1 MFEKFEEE
9 VRNCLK
15 DVLDMDFKLEEP
27 KGKYGDLST
36 NVAFKLAKQYK
47 RNPIEIA
54 DELISKMNLSKF
66 KYIEDVKNING
77 YINFYI
83 NYNIFAK
90 ELIDRV
96 KKEGENYGRGKKKGE
111 KVVIEHTSA
120 NPDGPLHIGHLRN
133 AIIGDSLARIL
144 RFYGYDVE
152 TQYYVNDM
160 GRQIAILVFG
170 IKKFGLN
177 KDKKKDHAIAEVYI
191 KSNEYLE
198 RNKNFFEEI
207 RRIMKE
213 YEEGKN
219 REEIRRIV
227 DHCLEG
233 IRETLN
239 RLDIVHDR
247 FIYESDFVY
256 NGDVER
262 VIEILKNTKYYREN
276 DVCYLDL
283 KEFGIDKELILKRSD
298 GTTLY
303 ITRDIAYHLYKLKN
317 FDIVIDIFGSD
328 HKLAAKQLSTV
339 LKILNE
345 RAPKFII
352 YEFITLPEGKLS
364 TRKGTYIAV
373 DDLIEECVKK
383 AYEEVTKRRKDL
395 DEDTR
400 RKIAENL
407 GIGSLKFYIARV
419 SYERRITFN
428 WNEVLNFERNSLPYI
443 QYAYARICRILEKA
457 RVPENYEVKDLN
469 ENEKSLIKIVSKFPK
484 IVKESAE
491 NLQINIIANYMIEVA
506 DAFHRFYN
514 SDRIIGSE
522 KEDFRLNLIY
532 SVKVV
537 LENSMNLLGIKPLNM
552 L

>member
-36 NVAFKLAKQYK
+36 NVAFKLAKRYK
-47 RNPIEIA
+47 RNPIVIA

>member
-345 RAPKFII
+345 RTPKFII

-537 LENSMNLLGIKPLNM
+537 LENSMSLLGIKPLNM